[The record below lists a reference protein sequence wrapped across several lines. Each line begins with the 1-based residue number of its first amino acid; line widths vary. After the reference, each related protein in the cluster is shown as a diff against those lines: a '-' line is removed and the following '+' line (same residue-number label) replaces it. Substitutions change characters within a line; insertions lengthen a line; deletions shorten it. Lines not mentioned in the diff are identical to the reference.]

1 MRNIIRTLLF
11 TVLLLAIF
19 KGISTGQWGSSI
31 IVVIVSSVLL
41 LVTFISGKAAQ
52 GRSTYTS
59 TDSSIFSSNNSH
71 SNYDCGGD
79 SGGCD

>member
-41 LVTFISGKAAQ
+41 LVTFISGKASQ
-52 GRSTYTS
+52 GRSAYTS
-59 TDSSIFSSNNSH
+59 TDSSIYASNNSH
-71 SNYDCGGD
+71 SNNDCGGD